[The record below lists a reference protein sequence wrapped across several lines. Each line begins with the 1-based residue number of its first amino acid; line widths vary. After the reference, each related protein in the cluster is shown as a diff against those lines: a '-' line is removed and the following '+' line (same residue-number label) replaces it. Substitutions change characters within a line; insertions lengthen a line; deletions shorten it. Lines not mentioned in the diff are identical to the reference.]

1 MIEKKCKEEEKGI
14 ISFWEAKIATEDI
27 AASLNMEVRGERE
40 RENCVG
46 HAHHDT
52 MKEGRSSSKSRNPL
66 RSAHSLEKS
75 SHVRTERRFGSG

>member
-27 AASLNMEVRGERE
+27 AASLNMEVRGEKERE
-40 RENCVG
+40 RNCVG

-52 MKEGRSSSKSRNPL
+52 MRKERK
-66 RSAHSLEKS
+66 KQ
-75 SHVRTERRFGSG
+75 